1 MKQPR
6 GERLLIVPPFA
17 RAPGCEGSL
26 WLWHSVTD
34 TGTSTWK
41 DSMFKAAGAEG
52 ENLRRAENSP
62 FMSRRLA
69 LALCLRCLTHFTF
82 FLSFS
87 SFFFSLICLPYCAS
101 RESVPSSRSVP
112 DSAKRKADWGES
124 VQVGALRSAPLNLP
138 GSLGFV
144 TDGDAPEWLPV
155 QCEVFGM
162 RTWTLKVWG
171 PRSSLSLW
179 VRVGGGF
186 MSWKTERKKLFLYY
200 KDKQVANHWLYSLFG
215 LFFTGMSKMI
225 TF

>member
-62 FMSRRLA
+62 FMSRRLT

-87 SFFFSLICLPYCAS
+87 SFFSLICLPYCAS
-101 RESVPSSRSVP
+101 RESVPSPRSVP
-112 DSAKRKADWGES
+112 GSAKRKGDWGKS

-144 TDGDAPEWLPV
+144 TDGDAPPWLPV
-155 QCEVFGM
+155 QCEVVGM
-162 RTWTLKVWG
+162 RTWTLKVWR

-179 VRVGGGF
+179 VRVGGIHE
-186 MSWKTERKKLFLYY
+186 WKKLRERSCFYIIKTKKLLIT
-200 KDKQVANHWLYSLFG
+200 DFIHFMDF
-215 LFFTGMSKMI
+215 FFTGMSKI
-225 TF
+225 INF